1 MSDPDYSALVA
12 KQREFFLTGQ
22 TRSASWRKTQLNALK
37 AMFTENH
44 DDLCD
49 ALWKDLR
56 RNAFDADLM
65 DVTYNVKEADY
76 ALAHLDTW
84 TTPHGRRPN
93 GYVLRWCSNPAMF
106 ASVAIRWA

>member
-56 RNAFDADLM
+56 RNAFEADLM
-65 DVTYNVKEADY
+65 DVAYNVRKP
-76 ALAHLDTW
+76 
-84 TTPHGRRPN
+84 TTRSTISTTG
-93 GYVLRWCSNPAMF
+93 
-106 ASVAIRWA
+106 